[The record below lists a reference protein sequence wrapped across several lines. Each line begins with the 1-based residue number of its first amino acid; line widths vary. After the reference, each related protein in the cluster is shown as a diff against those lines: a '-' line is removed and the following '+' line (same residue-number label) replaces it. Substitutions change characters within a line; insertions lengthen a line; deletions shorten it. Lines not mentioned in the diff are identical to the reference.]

1 MKQTGKPPAKSL
13 RIYANFEYHWRLAI
27 VESSSLTEK
36 TPIISSLENNRG
48 VKSTELKV
56 LLGEE
61 TE

>member
-1 MKQTGKPPAKSL
+1 MQQTEKPPVESL

-27 VESSSLTEK
+27 VESPFLTEK
-36 TPIISSLENNRG
+36 TPIVSPLENNRG
-48 VKSTELKV
+48 VKSTEFKV